1 MAQHLVRLKWQLLIN
16 GLRTDKTRA
25 IGMPLFTLVM
35 VVAGVLIAR
44 WYWSAMETLTPQA
57 AAELSLWVAVVG
69 SIGWGTLPVILFPI
83 DENLD
88 PAKFAILPFTRRQ
101 LMTGLIGAATLT
113 PPVVLPLLVLSVNV
127 RFFTGFI
134 VTPIAI
140 IGTALVIMSMSIVG
154 QVVTTAFSMLVK
166 SRRGRDLTMFVVV
179 GIAIGLYAAQATAAR
194 TLGEFGLEATMLRH
208 PMSPYAWLTPP
219 GAAQQAIIS
228 AADGEFLLAAVFFG
242 LTLAWLAIFVGLW
255 HTMLQRLI
263 TQPELTTTR
272 AASKMPALT
281 DLRAWSA
288 IGVMARKDLRLYVRD
303 PRMRMVWT
311 GGIIFIAVFA
321 AALSVGATQMDVLRR
336 SEWIV
341 LATPAAVLFV
351 GLPVA
356 LNQFGWERRAAS
368 FLFALPAVPRDLL
381 VGKNVATVIALSME
395 TAVLALIAATV
406 TGGFHHLWLVPPIFI
421 PAAGAQLAIGNI
433 ASVLTPLRLPD
444 MGTDVFSQASEHG
457 CLAIS
462 SQLISF
468 FIIGMLLVPVAIAVT
483 LSQLAPGAVYPWA
496 VALGSIGWG
505 LLVYWAGLT
514 VSSRLLNRRMPEI
527 LKWVQVV

>member
-1 MAQHLVRLKWQLLIN
+1 MAQYLVRLKWQLLRN

-35 VVAGVLIAR
+35 VAAGLLLGR
-44 WYWSAMETLTPQA
+44 WYWSALQSLTPAA

-69 SIGWGTLPVILFPI
+69 AIGWGTLPVLLFPI

-88 PAKFAILPFTRRQ
+88 PAKFAILPFTKAQ

-113 PPVVLPLLVLSVNV
+113 PPVVLPVLVMGANV
-127 RFFTGFI
+127 GYFTGI
-134 VTPIAI
+134 LVTPIAI
-140 IGTALVIMSMSIVG
+140 AGTGLIIISMSILG

-179 GIAIGLYAAQATAAR
+179 GIAIGLYAAQSAAAR
-194 TLGEFGLEATMLRH
+194 TLGQLGLEGAMKEY

-219 GAAQQAIIS
+219 GAAQQGVIA
-228 AADGEFLLAAVFFG
+228 AADGEFLLTAIFFG
-242 LTLAWLAIFVGLW
+242 LTLAWLALLVGLW

-263 TQPELTTTR
+263 TQPELTATR
-272 AASKMPALT
+272 SASKMPALT

-288 IGVMARKDLRLYVRD
+288 VGVMARKDLRSYVRD

-321 AALSVGATQMDVLRR
+321 AALMVGATQMEVLRR

-341 LATPAAVLFV
+341 MATPAAVLFV

-368 FLFALPAVPRDLL
+368 FLFVLPANPRDLL
-381 VGKNVATVIALSME
+381 VGKNVATFIALSME
-395 TAVLALIAATV
+395 TAALALIAALV
-406 TGGFHHLWLVPPIFI
+406 TGGFAELWLVPPIFVT
-421 PAAGAQLAIGNI
+421 AAGAQLAIGNI

-462 SQLISF
+462 SQLVSF

-483 LSQLAPGAVYPWA
+483 LSQLAPDAVYPWA
-496 VALGSIGWG
+496 VAVGSVAWG
-505 LLVYWAGLT
+505 IIVYWAGLS
-514 VSSRLLNRRMPEI
+514 VAARLLKRRMPEI